1 MLGDG
6 DDDDDDFQNPAQAV
20 VLSQRIIVSSLRSGR
35 SQFLGQSSGGRDWKK
50 PRLSVAMG
58 KENHSVS
65 KNRILDVPKL
75 QVKTVV
81 EDGMNPCE
89 KIRLPDARK
98 LNIDVRYCE
107 GGGINEP
114 EFVPLASDVTKDKK
128 NRSCGERKM
137 ERESHCF
144 VSVESRLLASTMS
157 ALSPYSASVDSGVSR
172 DSEIGAGLKDS
183 CDLGELAA
191 VRRTEAAGESEKF
204 IESDDRG
211 VCLGLMN
218 SRLVGEWARS
228 KLDIQDLRNFSG
240 NGVELDKN
248 GGPFVSSTAA
258 RLVEFTEKSNL
269 PRDEEHSSEFGDDA
283 EVETFKKT
291 SKMELDCLRQ
301 VLSPTRFVEN
311 IDLVEKKENHCDM
324 SGEDKILDS
333 RIMLVP
339 SAVEGNS
346 LDGNGCDEF
355 ETGTQLNVLMD
366 LCCDMGE
373 KEGSRCRRFRFGQLG
388 TRCTFRES
396 ERNLSCPLCESD
408 ITDLS
413 EENRHIHT
421 NDCLDKVEKH
431 EKSEEFASVVHGKS
445 SACQQFA
452 LGNPVL
458 EWLSALGLGRYE
470 EVFIR
475 EEIDWDALQWLT
487 EEDLISIGIVTLGP
501 RKKILHAISE
511 LRQRNYL
518 ADHGKNDAPNFAAN
532 EKTKI
537 PRPGNKLITEYFREL
552 VGNKTR
558 CTNSNKL
565 FHVVKKANDVQ
576 TRHSIASKRNANR
589 GRAKDAPPWCRIP
602 GTPFRVVEFVV
613 LLLWWDTKGEG
624 EGDNE
629 EAGQIFI
636 KVRRIITVITLLA
649 KVFGIMRLKSMTSS
663 IPMGLTKNF
672 CHGKLYC
679 SKITAV
685 LVNMKIGVPWDRI
698 QILPLNQKITIADV
712 NLTCLEANHCPGSII
727 ILFEPSNQKAILHTG
742 DFRFSAEMAACSIL
756 QSSHIHTLILDTTY
770 CSPQYD
776 FPKQEEVIEFVIDA
790 IRAEAFNPKTLFLIG
805 TYTIGKEKLFLEVAR
820 TLRTKIYVGAGKFH
834 VLKCL
839 GFPEEDMKWFTT
851 NEMESHIHVV
861 PMWTIASFKRMKY
874 ISNQYSDRYNLIVAF
889 SPTGWTSGKGKK
901 KSPARR
907 LQQGTIIRNGLIAVR
922 VSSGEEDMKNPKKM
936 YEVPYSEHCSFP
948 ELKDFVLFI
957 SPEKIIPSVNNEGP
971 DSAKAM
977 IDLLLPDS

>member
-6 DDDDDDFQNPAQAV
+6 DDDFQNPAQAV
-20 VLSQRIIVSSLRSGR
+20 VLSQRIVVSSLRSGR
-35 SQFLGQSSGGRDWKK
+35 SQFLGPSSDGRDWKK

-58 KENHSVS
+58 KENHSLS
-65 KNRILDVPKL
+65 KNRILGVPKL
-75 QVKTVV
+75 QAKTVV
-81 EDGMNPCE
+81 EERMNPCE
-89 KIRLPDARK
+89 KIRLPDERK

-144 VSVESRLLASTMS
+144 VSVESRLLASSMS
-157 ALSPYSASVDSGVSR
+157 AFSPYSASVDSGVSR
-172 DSEIGAGLKDS
+172 DSGIGAGLKDS

-218 SRLVGEWARS
+218 SRLVEEWARS
-228 KLDIQDLRNFSG
+228 KLDIQVLRNFSG
-240 NGVELDKN
+240 NGVELDKD
-248 GGPFVSSTAA
+248 GGPFASSTAA

-333 RIMLVP
+333 RVMLVP

-373 KEGSRCRRFRFGQLG
+373 KEGSRCRRFPFGQLR
-388 TRCTFRES
+388 TRSIFRES

-458 EWLSALGLGRYE
+458 EWLSTLGLGRYE

-589 GRAKDAPPWCRIP
+589 GRAKDAPPWCCIP
-602 GTPFRVVEFVV
+602 GTPFRVDAFRY
-613 LLLWWDTKGEG
+613 LR
-624 EGDNE
+624 GDCSHWFLTHFHMDHY
-629 EAGQIFI
+629 Q
-636 KVRRIITVITLLA
+636 
-649 KVFGIMRLKSMTSS
+649 
-663 IPMGLTKNF
+663 GLTKNF

-679 SKITAV
+679 SKITAE

-805 TYTIGKEKLFLEVAR
+805 TYTIGKEKLFMEVAR

-874 ISNQYSDRYNLIVAF
+874 ISNKYSDRYNLIVAF

-907 LQQGTIIRNGLIAVR
+907 LQQGTIIR
-922 VSSGEEDMKNPKKM
+922 
-936 YEVPYSEHCSFP
+936 YEVPYSEHCSFT